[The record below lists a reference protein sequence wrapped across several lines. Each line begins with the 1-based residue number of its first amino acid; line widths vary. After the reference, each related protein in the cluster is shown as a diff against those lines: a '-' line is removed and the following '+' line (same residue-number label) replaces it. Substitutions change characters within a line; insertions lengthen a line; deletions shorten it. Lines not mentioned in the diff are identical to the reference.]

1 MDTEVK
7 KILKIILFILVAAAI
22 IALCVYMIPAVLSLS
37 QPENQQKFE
46 EFVESLGFLG
56 VLLMLF
62 IQILQIIVAVIPGE
76 PIELIMG
83 LMYGTFGGL
92 LLSLAGVL
100 AGSAIVFF
108 CVKKFGIAFAKKYVN
123 VDKFENL
130 KFLQNPS
137 KRDSLVFI
145 LFFIPGTPK
154 DVLTYFVPFTGMPP
168 LRFLVTAVIARIPSI
183 ITSTAVGSSV
193 SEGEFLKSIIIFA
206 VTGILGIVGI
216 IINNRITSSQ
226 NKHDKDN
233 KSTKGITAVNE
244 KNNRN

>member
-1 MDTEVK
+1 MNPKIK
-7 KILKIILFILVAAAI
+7 KILKILAAVVI
-22 IALCVYMIPAVLSLS
+22 IAAVVALCVYMIPAVLSLS

-56 VLLMLF
+56 ILLMLF

-92 LLSLAGVL
+92 FLSLAGVL
-100 AGSAIVFF
+100 AGSAIVYF
-108 CVKKFGIAFAKKYVN
+108 CVRKFGISFAKKYV
-123 VDKFENL
+123 DIEKFEKL
-130 KFLQNPS
+130 KFLNNPS

-154 DVLTYFVPFTGMPP
+154 DVLTYFVPFTKMPP
-168 LRFLVTAVIARIPSI
+168 LRFLATATIARIPSI

-226 NKHDKDN
+226 NKHDN
-233 KSTKGITAVNE
+233 KSTKGITVTNE
-244 KNNRN
+244 KNNRD